1 MMIVGGL
8 ELPVNTMGTVIP
20 NVVLQRFK
28 ENGIPLKRMLKE
40 IADTI
45 SPDANDVLMLI
56 ILK

>member
-8 ELPVNTMGTVIP
+8 ELPENTMGTVIP
-20 NVVLQRFK
+20 NVVIQRFREK
-28 ENGIPLKRMLKE
+28 GIPLQGKLKE

-56 ILK
+56 TLK